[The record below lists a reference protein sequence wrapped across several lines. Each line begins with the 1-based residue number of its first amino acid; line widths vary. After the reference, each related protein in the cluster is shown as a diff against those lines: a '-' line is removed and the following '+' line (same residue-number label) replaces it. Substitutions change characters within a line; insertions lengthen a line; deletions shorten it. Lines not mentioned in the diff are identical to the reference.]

1 MTGRG
6 LPVPAPP
13 RSGKKHLPSLQV
25 LRFAAAFFVVLFHV
39 GSGLQIQY
47 QLTTNPF
54 GLGAAG
60 VDIFFVLSG
69 FIISYTTNPARG
81 FLDFARRRVARV
93 VPLYWLLTLAVI
105 IIALAKPDLLNSTVL
120 TQQAI
125 IRSFLFV
132 PYEKSNGAIQPLL
145 FLGWTL
151 CYEMFFYLIYGL
163 CALVSGRGAS
173 WLASGVLL
181 FLVGLNSLWPDG
193 SAEWRFYTSPILVE
207 FVLGMGLQEV
217 FSGSDYFRNGSQLL
231 ALMSIICAPV
241 AYFTAS
247 LVLPGIVPPAIF
259 SALIVIGCLFWKV
272 QKTRL
277 VLALVLLGDASYSLY
292 LVHPYTI
299 QLVMKLL
306 SKDASL
312 GLVFLL
318 LCAAI
323 IWTVAISLAL
333 YRLVERPSQRFL
345 LKPRPKTLL
354 PAIEVSSGSD

>member
-1 MTGRG
+1 MTGQG
-6 LPVPAPP
+6 LPVPTPP

-163 CALVSGRGAS
+163 CALASGRGAS

-193 SAEWRFYTSPILVE
+193 PAEWRFYTSPILVE
-207 FVLGMGLQEV
+207 FVLGMGLQEI
-217 FSGSDYFRNGSQLL
+217 FSGSDYFRN
-231 ALMSIICAPV
+231 

-259 SALIVIGCLFWKV
+259 SALVVIGCLFWKV

-277 VLALVLLGDASYSLY
+277 ILALVLLGDASYSLY

-299 QLVMKLL
+299 QPAMKLL

-318 LCAAI
+318 LCAAV

-333 YRLVERPSQRFL
+333 YHLVERPAQRFL
-345 LKPRPKTLL
+345 LKPRPKALL
-354 PAIEVSSGSD
+354 PAVEVSSGSD

>member
-1 MTGRG
+1 MTSQIP
-6 LPVPAPP
+6 PVPISSPN
-13 RSGKKHLPSLQV
+13 GKKQLPSLQI

-47 QLTTNPF
+47 QLTSNPF

-69 FIISYTTNPARG
+69 FIISYTSNPARG
-81 FLDFARRRVARV
+81 FVDFARRRVARV

-105 IIALAKPDLLNSTVL
+105 IIASAKPDLLNSTVL
-120 TQQAI
+120 TQRAV

-132 PYEKSNGAIQPLL
+132 PYEKSNGTIQPLL

-163 CALVSGRGAS
+163 CSLVVGRRAS

-181 FLVGLNSLWPDG
+181 FLVGLNSLWPEG
-193 SAEWRFYTSPILVE
+193 PAEWRFYTSPILAE
-207 FVLGMGLQEV
+207 FVLGMGLQEI
-217 FSGSDYFRNGSQLL
+217 FSGSDYFRSGSQLL
-231 ALMSIICAPV
+231 ALMSIICAPI
-241 AYFTAS
+241 AYFAAS
-247 LVLPGIVPPAIF
+247 LFLPGIVPPAIF
-259 SALIVIGCLFWKV
+259 SALVVIGCLFWKV

-277 VLALVLLGDASYSLY
+277 IVALVLLGDASYSLY

-299 QLVMKLL
+299 QPVMKLL
-306 SKDASL
+306 RKDASPA
-312 GLVFLL
+312 LVFLL
-318 LCAAI
+318 LCAAT
-323 IWTVAISLAL
+323 IWTIAISLAL

-354 PAIEVSSGSD
+354 PAAEMPSGSD